1 MFDGNYNNLSNR
13 PVSFDVASTPV
24 FDGAIDW
31 GAAEIRTLTFRIK
44 FENGIDARELVSP
57 EQFVVKM
64 TLNDYYTIYNT
75 NTSSVWY
82 TSNKIVS
89 VFRDGYANFAF
100 ALNGL
105 GYPEPNKINLTIFRI
120 GSSAVSALVLLSN
133 SIPPSP
139 PAGSSDGGGGGSGG
153 GIF

>member
-1 MFDGNYNNLSNR
+1 
-13 PVSFDVASTPV
+13 
-24 FDGAIDW
+24 
-31 GAAEIRTLTFRIK
+31 
-44 FENGIDARELVSP
+44 
-57 EQFVVKM
+57 M

-89 VFRDGYANFAF
+89 VFKDGYANFAF